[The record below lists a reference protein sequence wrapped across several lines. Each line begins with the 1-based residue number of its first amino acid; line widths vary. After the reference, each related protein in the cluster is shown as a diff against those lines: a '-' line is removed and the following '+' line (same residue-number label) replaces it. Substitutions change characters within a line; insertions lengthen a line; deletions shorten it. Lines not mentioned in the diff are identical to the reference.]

1 MRKRERERVMAALK
15 VVLFSSEMGLGTTEE
30 GGDAHLKQTRL
41 SSLCDGKI
49 PECLLPVGGKP
60 LIYHQLSLLRAVG
73 LEDVIIVTH
82 EWSLPSIRTF
92 VDLHFGDQKKKEEGS
107 GKEEQNEKENTRLNV
122 EVVAVPRHYYATD
135 ALREIRGKIQNDFII
150 LNWDVL
156 LDPSLLHS
164 LVDLH
169 RTHSSLLSCLF
180 IRPQQTVAQQL
191 KEKEA
196 EKKKAAQQQQ
206 QKKRQQQQQQWSFDQ
221 LKMPFMSVTTP
232 VSHYIGLD
240 RHRLLVAVPSEASVG
255 DDFGSLRVPVSKVM
269 LRRFP
274 NLTIYHRLVDSIVY
288 ICGHRV
294 LDFIDSENEKLTQ
307 RTFQTELL
315 PQIVKRQFTSPS
327 FHKSGLGTITDTD
340 AFLQDI
346 LHHEKTGEDL
356 GDQKG
361 VKCFARVVGRN
372 TDGYIGQVKTI
383 QDLVDINRDFAHLS
397 STFFRPVGSLTEQK
411 TFIGENVVLGTKV
424 QIGAESVVGDET
436 EVGDDVTIRR
446 SVIGSNCR
454 IGSKVKIIN
463 SLVMDGVVLEGQKT
477 SITNCIITEP
487 HTQKEPSNFLKEC

>member
-1 MRKRERERVMAALK
+1 M
-15 VVLFSSEMGLGTTEE
+15 
-30 GGDAHLKQTRL
+30 KQTRL

-232 VSHYIGLD
+232 VSHYIGILSF
-240 RHRLLVAVPSEASVG
+240 LFNFS
-255 DDFGSLRVPVSKVM
+255 
-269 LRRFP
+269 FP
-274 NLTIYHRLVDSIVY
+274 FYFKKKI
-288 ICGHRV
+288 
-294 LDFIDSENEKLTQ
+294 
-307 RTFQTELL
+307 
-315 PQIVKRQFTSPS
+315 
-327 FHKSGLGTITDTD
+327 
-340 AFLQDI
+340 
-346 LHHEKTGEDL
+346 
-356 GDQKG
+356 
-361 VKCFARVVGRN
+361 
-372 TDGYIGQVKTI
+372 
-383 QDLVDINRDFAHLS
+383 
-397 STFFRPVGSLTEQK
+397 FF
-411 TFIGENVVLGTKV
+411 
-424 QIGAESVVGDET
+424 
-436 EVGDDVTIRR
+436 
-446 SVIGSNCR
+446 
-454 IGSKVKIIN
+454 
-463 SLVMDGVVLEGQKT
+463 
-477 SITNCIITEP
+477 
-487 HTQKEPSNFLKEC
+487 